1 MDWTMIRQH
10 AGLAVEEHRRG
21 KFLVS
26 TDAARLDVGAV
37 HDFLT
42 NDSYWA
48 RGIDRALVERAIAG
62 SLCFGLYHDQSQI
75 GFARVITDCA
85 SFAYLADVY
94 VLSAYRGQKLG
105 VFLIDS
111 VMKHPALIGL
121 RRFMLITD
129 DAHGLY
135 ARFGF
140 VPLATP
146 ERAME
151 IVRPR
156 AYAPSAPRSGP
167 HPDGPAPVA
176 T

>member
-1 MDWTMIRQH
+1 MIPQF
-10 AGLAVEEHRRG
+10 AGLPVEEHRHG
-21 KFLVS
+21 EFLVS
-26 TDAARLDVGAV
+26 TDPARLDVGAI

-48 RGIDRALVERAIAG
+48 RGIGRPLVERAIAG
-62 SLCFGLYHDQSQI
+62 SLCFGLYHVDAQV

-94 VLSAYRGQKLG
+94 VLQAYRGQKLG
-105 VFLIDS
+105 VFLVEC
-111 VMKHPALIGL
+111 VMKHPALTAL
-121 RRFMLITD
+121 RRFMLITN

-140 VPLATP
+140 SPLATP

-151 IVRPR
+151 IVRPK
-156 AYAPSAPRSGP
+156 AYAPSGLRSAP
-167 HPDGPAPVA
+167 HPDGPDPAA